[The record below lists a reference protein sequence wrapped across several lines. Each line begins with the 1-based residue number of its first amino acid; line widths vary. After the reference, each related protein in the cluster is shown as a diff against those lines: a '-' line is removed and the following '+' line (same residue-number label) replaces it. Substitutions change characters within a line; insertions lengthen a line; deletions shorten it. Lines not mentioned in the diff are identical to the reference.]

1 MPSLCTI
8 IDLGVTTTID
18 AVCYPID
25 FVDRWLSKRRQEIR
39 KPLYDGPPPARNSDF
54 NYLNLRRQE
63 AAHFQ
68 PKPRPRALTLPL
80 PPSSS
85 ASTIKQR
92 TLPQNKSDIITKL
105 STEIRLIIWEYAI
118 TDNIVHIIQ
127 ERKKLLNKPCINTSD
142 TAERHCDCCYASGYG
157 DIWSEQ
163 RGAKLLPLLRTCR
176 LVYSEAVDIL
186 YSRNAFRFEH
196 LDTLIHFSTM
206 TLPCRFNNI
215 RSLQIYWYFKRDIY
229 LDSSFT
235 YPPYDKDTWERAC
248 GVLANIEGLRNL
260 TLTLGARSW
269 HQKSRDM
276 LLQSLMQIQPR
287 KRFEVTVPWVWPG
300 LEEVEREKLEGAPF
314 TITHMSDLPS

>member
-1 MPSLCTI
+1 MPSLCAI

-18 AVCYPID
+18 AVCYPFD
-25 FVDRWLSKRRQEIR
+25 FVDRWLSKRRQETR
-39 KPLYDGPPPARNSDF
+39 KPLYDGPPPAQNSDF

-118 TDNIVHIIQ
+118 TDNMVHIIQ

-176 LVYSEAVDIL
+176 LVYVIPNRSIIL
-186 YSRNAFRFEH
+186 
-196 LDTLIHFSTM
+196 
-206 TLPCRFNNI
+206 
-215 RSLQIYWYFKRDIY
+215 
-229 LDSSFT
+229 
-235 YPPYDKDTWERAC
+235 PY
-248 GVLANIEGLRNL
+248 
-260 TLTLGARSW
+260 
-269 HQKSRDM
+269 
-276 LLQSLMQIQPR
+276 
-287 KRFEVTVPWVWPG
+287 
-300 LEEVEREKLEGAPF
+300 
-314 TITHMSDLPS
+314 